1 MRIRSLGGRP
11 HLCAAAGSTA
21 YDGAVKPT
29 ATAAG
34 SAGVDDVVWY
44 HTIELPDGRLTPGR
58 YDLRP
63 AAARIPLPARLDGLR
78 CLDVGSAD
86 GFWAFEME
94 RRGAAEVVATDVS
107 DPARMDWRERL
118 HGAVDDDL
126 LRRFPETRNQGFAVA
141 HRLLGSRVQHLDLSV
156 YDFSPDVM
164 GEFDFAFV
172 GSLLLHLRDPVRAL
186 SAIRGVLHGSLLSN
200 DFVSVPLTLLRPG
213 RPAAELHGGD
223 DVRWLVANRAGHR
236 KLIDA
241 AGFTVTDS
249 GRPYLLAYG
258 AGRAGQRGPR
268 RRSGLRELTPAR
280 VAESLLLRF
289 GVPHSW
295 VLAHSAR

>member
-1 MRIRSLGGRP
+1 MAP
-11 HLCAAAGSTA
+11 
-21 YDGAVKPT
+21 VKPT
-29 ATAAG
+29 AAPAET
-34 SAGVDDVVWY
+34 AGVEDVVWY
-44 HTIELPDGRLTPGR
+44 HTIELPGGRVTPGR

-63 AAARIPLPARLDGLR
+63 AAARIPLPPRLDGLR
-78 CLDVGSAD
+78 CLDVGTAD

-107 DPARMDWRERL
+107 DPARMDWREGL
-118 HGAVDDDL
+118 QGDVDPEL
-126 LRRFPETRNQGFAVA
+126 LRRFPATRNQGFAIA

-186 SAIRGVLHGSLLSN
+186 SAIRGVLRGPLLSN
-200 DFVSVPLTLLRPG
+200 DFVSVPLTVLRPG

-223 DVRWLVANRAGHR
+223 DVRWLVANRAGRR
-236 KLIDA
+236 KLIEA

-258 AGRAGQRGPR
+258 SGHGDQRGPR
-268 RRSGLRELTPAR
+268 RRPGLRDLTPTR

-295 VLAHSAR
+295 VLAHSGREPGVTQNF